1 MSFFDE
7 LKTSLEEAV
16 EIKQGLKE
24 PARMTRYEIADA
36 KAVVDR
42 KRCSRRI
49 RHSGAQCLMR
59 RLPRLIRPGD
69 SQRIEISWFIGRI
82 RRSRRIRHFT
92 HYFAIRLYLI
102 RFGSSASA
110 PSVRFLYSSYSVK
123 LPSKNSTLPSSW

>member
-42 KRCSRRI
+42 KRC
-49 RHSGAQCLMR
+49 
-59 RLPRLIRPGD
+59 
-69 SQRIEISWFIGRI
+69 
-82 RRSRRIRHFT
+82 SRRIRHFT

>member
-42 KRCSRRI
+42 KRCSRR
-49 RHSGAQCLMR
+49 
-59 RLPRLIRPGD
+59 
-69 SQRIEISWFIGRI
+69 
-82 RRSRRIRHFT
+82 
-92 HYFAIRLYLI
+92 
-102 RFGSSASA
+102 
-110 PSVRFLYSSYSVK
+110 
-123 LPSKNSTLPSSW
+123 

>member
-49 RHSGAQCLMR
+49 RHSVQMPDATLT
-59 RLPRLIRPGD
+59 RLIWPTRCD
-69 SQRIEISWFIGRI
+69 FVGRI
-82 RRSRRIRHFT
+82 
-92 HYFAIRLYLI
+92 
-102 RFGSSASA
+102 
-110 PSVRFLYSSYSVK
+110 
-123 LPSKNSTLPSSW
+123 SKAHPAFNA